1 MKILVCGKGGCGK
14 STIVTLL
21 AKELA
26 GREKPVL
33 IIDSDESNFGLHN
46 LLGMEQPK
54 DFMNY
59 FGGKKLLFKRVG
71 NLKEELKIESLPEEY
86 IAKKG
91 NIKLLVMGKIY
102 EFGEG
107 CACPINVLSA
117 KFIEK
122 ILLDN
127 DQFLVADTDAGVE
140 HLGRGVEKG
149 CDILLAVV
157 EPSRESIELA
167 KRVSQMA
174 KKSGT
179 SVYYILNKIDKEPR
193 ESFLKF
199 LDGNKIIAVVP
210 YDKRISLFGL
220 EGGELNFKLEGINKI
235 ADFLNKRSLMK

>member
-102 EFGEG
+102 EFGE
-107 CACPINVLSA
+107 
-117 KFIEK
+117 
-122 ILLDN
+122 
-127 DQFLVADTDAGVE
+127 DTDAGVE